1 MDYPD
6 IAFDLYHPQPLLI
19 VISGLSGAGKDTVLG
34 VLKKSRKPLSFVVTA
49 TSRAPRNSETHGVD
63 YFFYSREEFEEMI
76 ERGEFLEVSVVYQD
90 YKGIPKE
97 QVRQAF
103 ESGKDVV
110 LRVDVQGAQKL
121 RSLYPEAVLIFITPE
136 NSKEWYERLVN
147 RHTET
152 RESIQMRVE
161 MARREL
167 ESLNIFDYVVVNR
180 QNCLNEAV
188 DTILNIIDAEH
199 HKMKHKKIS
208 L

>member
-1 MDYPD
+1 MR
-6 IAFDLYHPQPLLI
+6 II
-19 VISGLSGAGKDTVLG
+19 KES
-34 VLKKSRKPLSFVVTA
+34 
-49 TSRAPRNSETHGVD
+49 
-63 YFFYSREEFEEMI
+63 
-76 ERGEFLEVSVVYQD
+76 
-90 YKGIPKE
+90 PKN
-97 QVRQAF
+97 RCAQAF